1 MPFDSVWCCHPLD
14 FRSRGLTTCPMCKCE
29 CLEVASMRKHV
40 FHVTRD
46 RKQWF
51 WDRFGHGW
59 DLELCWR
66 LSFKKQA
73 SVCHLNQLGAVTHWI
88 FAQEV
93 SLLVQC
99 VNVNVYK
106 LHLWG
111 STFFMSQEIENSDF
125 GIDLVMGGTLSFVEG
140 CPLKSRR
147 LYAIWLSW
155 VLSPTAVLL
164 KRSHHLSSV

>member
-1 MPFDSVWCCHPLD
+1 MPFDSVGCCHPLD
-14 FRSRGLTTCPMCKCE
+14 
-29 CLEVASMRKHV
+29 
-40 FHVTRD
+40 
-46 RKQWF
+46 
-51 WDRFGHGW
+51 
-59 DLELCWR
+59 
-66 LSFKKQA
+66 
-73 SVCHLNQLGAVTHWI
+73 

-99 VNVNVYK
+99 VNVNFWK
-106 LHLWG
+106 LHPWGSMFFMSQEIENSDFGLDLVIGGTLSFVEDCPLKSRRLYAIWFSWVLSPTEFSFKEVSLLVKCVNVNLWMLHPWG

-155 VLSPTAVLL
+155 VLSPTAVSL